1 VSGLSYSTL
10 LAQAGLNGLVI
21 GAMYMLMAV
30 GFTLVFGIMRVVNFA
45 RGEFYMLGAFA
56 AFFTYVH
63 WEMPF
68 IVCLAIA
75 ALTIGIL
82 GMLIERT
89 LIQPFRSDEMSG
101 MIATLAISVIIQNGA
116 VLLSGPAPR
125 AMPDIVRGTLAI
137 GPFSFPWSRL
147 LVIAAAAL
155 IFIVFW
161 LFMERTR
168 LGRAMRA
175 VAQDTETA
183 LIQGI
188 RVNYM
193 YPLAFGISVA
203 LAALAGALMGPIFS
217 VSPFIG
223 LTPMLKAF
231 VVVILGGLG
240 SVPGAVVGGLLLGLI
255 ESFTATIWGSLVSDI
270 LQLLLVILI
279 LLVRPSGLLGQ
290 REA

>member
-1 VSGLSYSTL
+1 LDYSIL
-10 LAQAGLNGLVI
+10 LAQALLNGLVI

-45 RGEFYMLGAFA
+45 HGEFYMLGAFTG
-56 AFFTYVH
+56 FFTYVY
-63 WEMPF
+63 WEIPF
-68 IVCLAIA
+68 VACLVIA
-75 ALTIGIL
+75 ALIVGIL
-82 GMLIERT
+82 GMLVERT
-89 LIQPFRSDEMSG
+89 LIQPFRADEMSG

-116 VLLSGPAPR
+116 VLLWGPVPR
-125 AMPDIVRGTLAI
+125 AMPDIVTGTLAI

-147 LVIAAAAL
+147 VVIAAAAL
-155 IFIVFW
+155 IFVVFW
-161 LFMERTR
+161 IFMQRTR

-188 RVNYM
+188 RVNYI
-193 YPLAFGISVA
+193 YPLAFGVSVA
-203 LAALAGALMGPIFS
+203 LAALAGALMGPVFS
-217 VSPFIG
+217 VSPFVG

-240 SVPGAVVGGLLLGLI
+240 SVPGAVVGGLMLGMI
-255 ESFTATIWGSLVSDI
+255 ESFTATTFGSLVSDI

-279 LLVRPSGLLGQ
+279 LLVRPAGLLGQ

>member
-1 VSGLSYSTL
+1 LDYSIL
-10 LAQAGLNGLVI
+10 LAQAALNGLVI

-45 RGEFYMLGAFA
+45 HGEFYMLGAFA
-56 AFFTYVH
+56 GFFTYVQ

-68 IVCLAIA
+68 VVCLLIA
-75 ALTIGIL
+75 AVTVGIL

-116 VLLSGPAPR
+116 VLLWGPSPR
-125 AMPDIVRGTLAI
+125 AMPDIVTGTLAI

-147 LVIAAAAL
+147 VVIAVAAL
-155 IFIVFW
+155 IFVVFW
-161 LFMERTR
+161 LFMQRTR

-183 LIQGI
+183 LLQGI
-188 RVNYM
+188 RVNTI
-193 YPLAFGISVA
+193 YPLAFGLSVA
-203 LAALAGALMGPIFS
+203 LAALAGALMGPVFS
-217 VSPFIG
+217 VSPFVG

-240 SVPGAVVGGLLLGLI
+240 SVPGAVVGGLMLGMI
-255 ESFTATIWGSLVSDI
+255 ESFTATIFGSLVSDI

-279 LLVRPSGLLGQ
+279 LLVRPAGLLGQ

>member
-1 VSGLSYSTL
+1 VSYSIL
-10 LAQAGLNGLVI
+10 LAQAVLNGLVI
-21 GAMYMLMAV
+21 GTMYMLMAV

-45 RGEFYMLGAFA
+45 HGEFYMLGAFIG
-56 AFFTYVH
+56 FFTYVQ

-68 IVCLAIA
+68 VVCLAIA

-82 GMLIERT
+82 GMLVERA

-101 MIATLAISVIIQNGA
+101 MIATLAMSVIIQNAA
-116 VLLSGPAPR
+116 VMLWGPVPR
-125 AMPDIVRGTLAI
+125 AMPDIVAGTVAI

-147 LVIAAAAL
+147 VVIAAASL
-155 IFIVFW
+155 IFILFW
-161 LFMERTR
+161 LFMQRTR

-175 VAQDTETA
+175 VAQDMETA

-188 RVNYM
+188 RVNYI
-193 YPLAFGISVA
+193 YPLAFGMSVA
-203 LAALAGALMGPIFS
+203 LAAMAGVLMGPVFS
-217 VSPFIG
+217 VSPFVG

-240 SVPGAVVGGLLLGLI
+240 SVPGAVVGGLLLGMI
-255 ESFTATIWGSLVSDI
+255 ESFTATLFGSLVADI

>member
-1 VSGLSYSTL
+1 MDYSIL
-10 LAQAGLNGLVI
+10 LAQALLNGLVI

-45 RGEFYMLGAFA
+45 HGEFYMLGAFTG
-56 AFFTYVH
+56 FFTYVY
-63 WEMPF
+63 WEIPF
-68 IVCLAIA
+68 VACLIIA
-75 ALTIGIL
+75 ALIVGIL
-82 GMLIERT
+82 GMLVERT

-116 VLLSGPAPR
+116 VLLWGPVPR
-125 AMPDIVRGTLAI
+125 AMPDIVTGTLAI

-147 LVIAAAAL
+147 VVIAAAAL
-155 IFIVFW
+155 IFVVFW
-161 LFMERTR
+161 IFMQRTR

-188 RVNYM
+188 RVNYI

-203 LAALAGALMGPIFS
+203 LAALAGALMGPVFS
-217 VSPFIG
+217 VSPFVG

-240 SVPGAVVGGLLLGLI
+240 SVPGAVVGGLMLGMI
-255 ESFTATIWGSLVSDI
+255 ESFTATTFGSLVSDI

-279 LLVRPSGLLGQ
+279 LLVRPAGLLGQ

>member
-1 VSGLSYSTL
+1 MDYSIL
-10 LAQAGLNGLVI
+10 LGQAVLNGLVI

-45 RGEFYMLGAFA
+45 HGEFYMLGAFA
-56 AFFTYVH
+56 GFFTYVY
-63 WEMPF
+63 WEIPF
-68 IVCLAIA
+68 VVCLLIA
-75 ALTIGIL
+75 ALTIGVL
-82 GMLIERT
+82 GMLVERT

-116 VLLSGPAPR
+116 VLLWGPQPR
-125 AMPDIVRGTLAI
+125 AMPDIVTGTLAI

-147 LVIAAAAL
+147 VVIAAAAL
-155 IFIVFW
+155 IFTAFW
-161 LFMERTR
+161 LFMQRTR

-188 RVNYM
+188 RVNYI
-193 YPLAFGISVA
+193 YPLAFGMSVA
-203 LAALAGALMGPIFS
+203 LAALAGALMGPVFS
-217 VSPFIG
+217 VSPFVG

-240 SVPGAVVGGLLLGLI
+240 SVPGAVVGGLLLGMI
-255 ESFTATIWGSLVSDI
+255 ESFTATIFGSLISDI

-279 LLVRPSGLLGQ
+279 LLVRPAGLLGQ

>member
-1 VSGLSYSTL
+1 MDYPTL
-10 LAQAGLNGLVI
+10 LVQAAVNGLVI
-21 GAMYMLMAV
+21 GTMYMMMAV

-45 RGEFYMLGAFA
+45 HGEFYMLGAFTG
-56 AFFTYVH
+56 FFTYVY
-63 WEMPF
+63 WEIPF
-68 IVCLAIA
+68 VVCLVVA
-75 ALTIGIL
+75 ALTVGIL
-82 GMLIERT
+82 GVLVERT

-116 VLLSGPAPR
+116 VLLWGPAPR
-125 AMPDIVRGTLAI
+125 AMPDIVTGTLAI

-147 LVIAAAAL
+147 VVIAAAAL
-155 IFIVFW
+155 IFVCFW
-161 LFMERTR
+161 LFMQRTR
-168 LGRAMRA
+168 VGRAMRA

-188 RVNYM
+188 RVNYI

-203 LAALAGALMGPIFS
+203 LAALAGALMGPVFS
-217 VSPFIG
+217 VSPFVG

-240 SVPGAVVGGLLLGLI
+240 SVPGAVVGGLLLGMI
-255 ESFTATIWGSLVSDI
+255 ESFTATIFGSLVSDI

-279 LLVRPSGLLGQ
+279 LLVRPAGLLGQ

>member
-1 VSGLSYSTL
+1 MDYSIL
-10 LAQAGLNGLVI
+10 LAQAALNGLVI

-45 RGEFYMLGAFA
+45 HGEFYMLGAFA
-56 AFFTYVH
+56 GFFTYVQ

-68 IVCLAIA
+68 VVCLLIA
-75 ALTIGIL
+75 AVTVGIL

-89 LIQPFRSDEMSG
+89 LIQPFRADEMSG
-101 MIATLAISVIIQNGA
+101 MIATLAISVIIQNAA
-116 VLLSGPAPR
+116 VLLWGPAPR
-125 AMPDIVRGTLAI
+125 AMPDIVTGTLAV

-147 LVIAAAAL
+147 VVIAAAAL
-155 IFIVFW
+155 IFVAFW
-161 LFMERTR
+161 LFMQRTR

-183 LIQGI
+183 LLQGI
-188 RVNYM
+188 RVNYI
-193 YPLAFGISVA
+193 YPLAFGMSVA
-203 LAALAGALMGPIFS
+203 LAALAGALMGPVFS
-217 VSPFIG
+217 VSPFVG

-240 SVPGAVVGGLLLGLI
+240 SVPGAVVGGLLLGMI
-255 ESFTATIWGSLVSDI
+255 ESFTATIFGSLVSDI

-279 LLVRPSGLLGQ
+279 LLVRPAGLLGQ

>member
-1 VSGLSYSTL
+1 MSYSTL

-45 RGEFYMLGAFA
+45 HGEFYMLGAFT
-56 AFFTYVH
+56 AFFAYAD

-75 ALTIGIL
+75 AITIGIL

-101 MIATLAISVIIQNGA
+101 MIATLAISAIIQNGA
-116 VLLSGPAPR
+116 VLLLGPAPR

-188 RVNYM
+188 RVNYI

>member
-1 VSGLSYSTL
+1 MDYSIL
-10 LAQAGLNGLVI
+10 LAQAALNGLVI

-45 RGEFYMLGAFA
+45 HGEFYMLGAFA
-56 AFFTYVH
+56 GFFTYVQ
-63 WEMPF
+63 WELPF
-68 IVCLAIA
+68 VVCLAIA
-75 ALTIGIL
+75 AVTVGIL

-116 VLLSGPAPR
+116 VLLWGPAPR
-125 AMPDIVRGTLAI
+125 AMPDIVTGTLAI

-147 LVIAAAAL
+147 VVIAAAAL
-155 IFIVFW
+155 IFVAFW
-161 LFMERTR
+161 LFMQRTR

-183 LIQGI
+183 LLQGI
-188 RVNYM
+188 RVNYI
-193 YPLAFGISVA
+193 YPLAFGLSVA
-203 LAALAGALMGPIFS
+203 LAALAGALMGPVFS
-217 VSPFIG
+217 VSPFVG

-240 SVPGAVVGGLLLGLI
+240 SVPGAVLGGLMLGMI
-255 ESFTATIWGSLVSDI
+255 ESFTATIFGSLVSDI

-279 LLVRPSGLLGQ
+279 LLVRPAGLLGQ

>member
-1 VSGLSYSTL
+1 MDYSIL
-10 LAQAGLNGLVI
+10 LAQAVLNGLVI
-21 GAMYMLMAV
+21 GVMYMLMAV

-45 RGEFYMLGAFA
+45 HGEFYMLGAFTG
-56 AFFTYVH
+56 FFTYVY
-63 WEMPF
+63 WEIPF
-68 IVCLAIA
+68 IVCLLIA

-82 GMLIERT
+82 GMLVERT

-116 VLLSGPAPR
+116 VLLWGPQPR
-125 AMPDIVRGTLAI
+125 AMPDIVTGTLAI

-147 LVIAAAAL
+147 VVIAAAAL
-155 IFIVFW
+155 IFTAFW
-161 LFMERTR
+161 LFMQRTR

-188 RVNYM
+188 RVNYI
-193 YPLAFGISVA
+193 YPLAFGMSVA
-203 LAALAGALMGPIFS
+203 LAALAGALMGPVFS
-217 VSPFIG
+217 VSPFVG

-240 SVPGAVVGGLLLGLI
+240 SVPGAVVGGLLLGMI
-255 ESFTATIWGSLVSDI
+255 ESFTATIFGSLMSDI

-279 LLVRPSGLLGQ
+279 LLVRPAGLLGQ

>member
-1 VSGLSYSTL
+1 ML
-10 LAQAGLNGLVI
+10 LAQALLNGLVI

-45 RGEFYMLGAFA
+45 HGEFYMLGAYTG
-56 AFFTYVH
+56 FFTYVY
-63 WEMPF
+63 WEIPF
-68 IVCLAIA
+68 VACLIVA
-75 ALTIGIL
+75 ALIVGIL
-82 GMLIERT
+82 GMLVERT

-116 VLLSGPAPR
+116 VLLWGPVPR
-125 AMPDIVRGTLAI
+125 AMPDIVTGTLAI

-147 LVIAAAAL
+147 VVIAAAAL
-155 IFIVFW
+155 IFVVFW
-161 LFMERTR
+161 VFMQRTR

-188 RVNYM
+188 RVNYI

-203 LAALAGALMGPIFS
+203 LAALAGALMGPVFS
-217 VSPFIG
+217 VSPFVG
-223 LTPMLKAF
+223 STPMLKAF

-240 SVPGAVVGGLLLGLI
+240 SVPGAVVGGLLLGMI
-255 ESFTATIWGSLVSDI
+255 ESFTATMFGSLVSDI

>member
-1 VSGLSYSTL
+1 MDYSIL
-10 LAQAGLNGLVI
+10 LAQALLNGLVI

-45 RGEFYMLGAFA
+45 HGEFYMLGAFTG
-56 AFFTYVH
+56 FFTYVY
-63 WEMPF
+63 WEIPF
-68 IVCLAIA
+68 VICLVIA
-75 ALTIGIL
+75 ALTVGIL
-82 GMLIERT
+82 GMLVERT

-116 VLLSGPAPR
+116 VLLWGPVPR
-125 AMPDIVRGTLAI
+125 AMPDIVTGTLAI

-147 LVIAAAAL
+147 VVIAAAAL
-155 IFIVFW
+155 IFVCFW
-161 LFMERTR
+161 LFMQRTR

-188 RVNYM
+188 RVNYI

-203 LAALAGALMGPIFS
+203 LAALAGALMGPVFS
-217 VSPFIG
+217 VSPFVG
-223 LTPMLKAF
+223 ATPMLKAF

-240 SVPGAVVGGLLLGLI
+240 SVPGAVVGGLLLGMI
-255 ESFTATIWGSLVSDI
+255 ESFTATAFGSLVSDI

-279 LLVRPSGLLGQ
+279 LLVRPAGLLGQ

>member
-1 VSGLSYSTL
+1 MSYSTL

-45 RGEFYMLGAFA
+45 HGEFYMLGAFT
-56 AFFTYVH
+56 AFFAYAD

-75 ALTIGIL
+75 AITIGIL

-101 MIATLAISVIIQNGA
+101 MIATLAISAIIQNGA
-116 VLLSGPAPR
+116 VLVLGPAPR

-188 RVNYM
+188 RVNYI

>member
-1 VSGLSYSTL
+1 
-10 LAQAGLNGLVI
+10 
-21 GAMYMLMAV
+21 
-30 GFTLVFGIMRVVNFA
+30 
-45 RGEFYMLGAFA
+45 
-56 AFFTYVH
+56 
-63 WEMPF
+63 
-68 IVCLAIA
+68 
-75 ALTIGIL
+75 
-82 GMLIERT
+82 
-89 LIQPFRSDEMSG
+89 

-116 VLLSGPAPR
+116 VMLWGPVPR
-125 AMPDIVRGTLAI
+125 AMPDIVTGTVAI

-147 LVIAAAAL
+147 VVIAAAAL
-155 IFIVFW
+155 IFILFW
-161 LFMERTR
+161 LFMQRTR

-188 RVNYM
+188 RVNYI
-193 YPLAFGISVA
+193 YPLAFGMSVA
-203 LAALAGALMGPIFS
+203 LAALAGALMGPVFS
-217 VSPFIG
+217 VSPFVG

-240 SVPGAVVGGLLLGLI
+240 SVPGAVVGGLLLGMI
-255 ESFTATIWGSLVSDI
+255 ESFTATMFGSLVADI

>member
-1 VSGLSYSTL
+1 LDYSIL
-10 LAQAGLNGLVI
+10 LAQAVLNGLVI

-45 RGEFYMLGAFA
+45 HGEFYMLGAFTG
-56 AFFTYVH
+56 FFTYVY
-63 WEMPF
+63 WEIPF
-68 IVCLAIA
+68 VVCLIIA
-75 ALTIGIL
+75 ALTVGIL
-82 GMLIERT
+82 GMLVERT
-89 LIQPFRSDEMSG
+89 LIQPFRADEMSG

-116 VLLSGPAPR
+116 VLLWGPVPR
-125 AMPDIVRGTLAI
+125 AMPDIVTGTLAI
-137 GPFSFPWSRL
+137 GPFNFPWSRL
-147 LVIAAAAL
+147 VVIAAAAL
-155 IFIVFW
+155 IFACFW
-161 LFMERTR
+161 LFMQRTR

-188 RVNYM
+188 RVNYI

-203 LAALAGALMGPIFS
+203 LAALAGALMGPVFS
-217 VSPFIG
+217 VSPFVG
-223 LTPMLKAF
+223 ATPMLKAF

-240 SVPGAVVGGLLLGLI
+240 SVPGAVVGGLMLGMI
-255 ESFTATIWGSLVSDI
+255 ESFTATAFGSLVSDI

-279 LLVRPSGLLGQ
+279 LLVRPAGLLGQ

>member
-1 VSGLSYSTL
+1 MDYSIL
-10 LAQAGLNGLVI
+10 LAQAVLNGLVI

-45 RGEFYMLGAFA
+45 HGEFYMLGAFTG
-56 AFFTYVH
+56 FFTYVY
-63 WEMPF
+63 WEIPF
-68 IVCLAIA
+68 IGCLIIA
-75 ALTIGIL
+75 ALIVGIL
-82 GMLIERT
+82 GMLVERT

-116 VLLSGPAPR
+116 VLLWGPVPR
-125 AMPDIVRGTLAI
+125 AMPDIVTGTLAV

-147 LVIAAAAL
+147 VVIAAAAL
-155 IFIVFW
+155 IFVVFW
-161 LFMERTR
+161 IFMQRTR

-188 RVNYM
+188 RVNYI

-203 LAALAGALMGPIFS
+203 LAALAGALMGPVFS
-217 VSPFIG
+217 VSPFVG

-240 SVPGAVVGGLLLGLI
+240 SVPGAVVGGLMLGMI
-255 ESFTATIWGSLVSDI
+255 ESFTATTFGSLVSDI

-279 LLVRPSGLLGQ
+279 LLVRPAGLLGQ

>member
-1 VSGLSYSTL
+1 LDYSIL
-10 LAQAGLNGLVI
+10 LAQAVLNGLVI

-45 RGEFYMLGAFA
+45 HGEFYMLGAFTG
-56 AFFTYVH
+56 FFTYVY
-63 WEMPF
+63 WEIPF
-68 IVCLAIA
+68 IGCLIIA
-75 ALTIGIL
+75 ALIVGIL
-82 GMLIERT
+82 GMLVERT

-116 VLLSGPAPR
+116 VLLWGPVPR
-125 AMPDIVRGTLAI
+125 AMPDIVTGTLAV

-147 LVIAAAAL
+147 VVIAAAAL
-155 IFIVFW
+155 IFVVFW
-161 LFMERTR
+161 IFMQRTR

-188 RVNYM
+188 RVNYI

-203 LAALAGALMGPIFS
+203 LAALAGALMGPVFS
-217 VSPFIG
+217 VSPFVG

-240 SVPGAVVGGLLLGLI
+240 SVPGAVVGGLMLGMI
-255 ESFTATIWGSLVSDI
+255 ESFTATTFGSLVSDI

-279 LLVRPSGLLGQ
+279 LLVRPAGLLGQ

>member
-1 VSGLSYSTL
+1 L
-10 LAQAGLNGLVI
+10 
-21 GAMYMLMAV
+21 
-30 GFTLVFGIMRVVNFA
+30 
-45 RGEFYMLGAFA
+45 
-56 AFFTYVH
+56 
-63 WEMPF
+63 
-68 IVCLAIA
+68 IV
-75 ALTIGIL
+75 GIL
-82 GMLIERT
+82 GMLVERT
-89 LIQPFRSDEMSG
+89 LIQPFRADEMSG

-116 VLLSGPAPR
+116 VLLWGPVPR
-125 AMPDIVRGTLAI
+125 AMPDIVTGTLAI

-147 LVIAAAAL
+147 VVIAAAAL
-155 IFIVFW
+155 IFVVFW
-161 LFMERTR
+161 IFMQRTR

-188 RVNYM
+188 RVNYI

-203 LAALAGALMGPIFS
+203 LAALAGALMGPVFS
-217 VSPFIG
+217 VSPFVG

-240 SVPGAVVGGLLLGLI
+240 SVPGAVVGGLMLGMI
-255 ESFTATIWGSLVSDI
+255 ESFTATTFGSLVSDI

-279 LLVRPSGLLGQ
+279 LLVRPAGLLGQ

>member
-1 VSGLSYSTL
+1 LDYSIL
-10 LAQAGLNGLVI
+10 LAQALLNGLVI

-45 RGEFYMLGAFA
+45 HGEFYMLGAFTG
-56 AFFTYVH
+56 FFTYVY
-63 WEMPF
+63 WEIPF
-68 IVCLAIA
+68 VACLIIA
-75 ALTIGIL
+75 AVIVGIL
-82 GMLIERT
+82 GMLVERT
-89 LIQPFRSDEMSG
+89 LIQPFRADEMSG

-116 VLLSGPAPR
+116 VLLWGPVPR
-125 AMPDIVRGTLAI
+125 AMPDIVTGTLAI

-147 LVIAAAAL
+147 VVIAAAAL
-155 IFIVFW
+155 IFVVFW
-161 LFMERTR
+161 IFMQRTR

-188 RVNYM
+188 RVNYI

-203 LAALAGALMGPIFS
+203 LAALAGALMGPVFS
-217 VSPFIG
+217 VSPFVG

-240 SVPGAVVGGLLLGLI
+240 SVPGAVVGGLMLGMI
-255 ESFTATIWGSLVSDI
+255 ESFTATAFGSLVSDI

-279 LLVRPSGLLGQ
+279 LLVRPAGLLGQ

>member
-1 VSGLSYSTL
+1 LDYSIL
-10 LAQAGLNGLVI
+10 LAQAALNGLVI

-30 GFTLVFGIMRVVNFA
+30 GFTLTFGIMRVVNFA
-45 RGEFYMLGAFA
+45 HGEFYMLGAFA
-56 AFFTYVH
+56 GFFTYVQ

-68 IVCLAIA
+68 VVCLAIA
-75 ALTIGIL
+75 AVTVGIL

-116 VLLSGPAPR
+116 VLLWGPSPR
-125 AMPDIVRGTLAI
+125 AMPDIVTGTLAI

-147 LVIAAAAL
+147 VVIAAAAL
-155 IFIVFW
+155 IFVAFW
-161 LFMERTR
+161 LFMQRTR

-183 LIQGI
+183 LLQGI
-188 RVNYM
+188 RVNYI
-193 YPLAFGISVA
+193 YPLAFGLSVA
-203 LAALAGALMGPIFS
+203 LAALAGALMGPVFS
-217 VSPFIG
+217 VSPFVG

-240 SVPGAVVGGLLLGLI
+240 SVPGAAVGGLLLGMI
-255 ESFTATIWGSLVSDI
+255 ESFTATIFGSLVSDI

-279 LLVRPSGLLGQ
+279 LLVRPAGLLGQ